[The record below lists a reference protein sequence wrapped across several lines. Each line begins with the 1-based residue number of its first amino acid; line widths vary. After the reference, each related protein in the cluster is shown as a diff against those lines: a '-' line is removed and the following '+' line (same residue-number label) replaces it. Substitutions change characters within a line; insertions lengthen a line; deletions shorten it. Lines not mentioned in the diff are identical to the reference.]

1 MEQTISSDFIR
12 GHIDTIILRSLFSGS
27 KHAFEIAAFI
37 EEKSGNKYEVKQ
49 ATLYSA
55 LKRLEKQKYVK
66 PFWNDAPSGGR
77 RRYFEIT
84 PAGKAFA
91 DKNLSE
97 WDYSRDV
104 IDQLVDE
111 VPKNLVHEAGV
122 VLPGK
127 SDAKK
132 REGKIDIPPT
142 EPIKQTDEVPKQTEQ
157 KQTFVYIRE
166 EPKKPITQNEEPRK
180 NEEICDPALEK
191 ILNSPQDEINYRE
204 ILNNLYE
211 RNVKKHTDEPPA
223 TVAEAEPERTVSKIS
238 DPIETERPEHAS
250 TFRKESVFDKDFR
263 IKSRN
268 TGKTDFTDL
277 LEKADAEGFKIRIS
291 TGKNEKISGKIL
303 INKINLCSALSVFL
317 IFLLECLLCLLIYK
331 NDRLFSGWV
340 YIGAIL
346 AAAIL
351 PVSQIVLYMRTPNKT
366 ISVFNKN
373 LLYTVLI
380 ILFNVLLII
389 IAVALLTNTDFTSR
403 GEIATKIVMPVLIV
417 FDAFLYFLFRNICA
431 NMNGFITK

>member
-27 KHAFEIAAFI
+27 KHAFEIAAII

-122 VLPGK
+122 VLSGK

-132 REGKIDIPPT
+132 REEKIDTPPP
-142 EPIKQTDEVPKQTEQ
+142 EQIKQTEEVPKQTEQ
-157 KQTFVYIRE
+157 KKTFVYIRE
-166 EPKKPITQNEEPRK
+166 EPKKTITQNEEHRK

-191 ILNSPQDEINYRE
+191 ILNSPQNEINYRE

-211 RNVKKHTDEPPA
+211 RNVKKHTDESPA

-238 DPIETERPEHAS
+238 DPIENERPEHAS

-340 YIGAIL
+340 YIGAII

-351 PVSQIVLYMRTPNKT
+351 PVSQIVLYMRNPNKT

>member
-132 REGKIDIPPT
+132 REEKIDTPPT
-142 EPIKQTDEVPKQTEQ
+142 EQIKQTEEVPKQTEQ
-157 KQTFVYIRE
+157 KQTFVYIQE
-166 EPKKPITQNEEPRK
+166 EPKKTITQNEERRK

-191 ILNSPQDEINYRE
+191 ILNSPQNEINYRE

-223 TVAEAEPERTVSKIS
+223 IVAEAEPEKTVSKIS
-238 DPIETERPEHAS
+238 DPIETERTEHAS
-250 TFRKESVFDKDFR
+250 AFRKESVFDKDFR

-351 PVSQIVLYMRTPNKT
+351 PVSQIVLYMRNPNKT

>member
-127 SDAKK
+127 SDTKK
-132 REGKIDIPPT
+132 REEKIDTPPT
-142 EPIKQTDEVPKQTEQ
+142 EQIKQIEEVPKQTEQ

-166 EPKKPITQNEEPRK
+166 EPKKTITQNEEPRK

-191 ILNSPQDEINYRE
+191 ILNSPQNEINYRE

-223 TVAEAEPERTVSKIS
+223 TVTEAEPERTVSKIS
-238 DPIETERPEHAS
+238 DPIETERPEHVS

-340 YIGAIL
+340 YIGAII

-351 PVSQIVLYMRTPNKT
+351 PVSQIVLYMRNPNKT